1 MWTKRAKAYL
11 VERVGSDA
19 LGKSSK
25 DELEKAWIDQGNVAV
40 DPNTSSGVALS
51 AVEDKAENMI
61 IVIPGANGLAGQQEQ
76 EGLERVLGRTKVLLL
91 H

>member
-1 MWTKRAKAYL
+1 
-11 VERVGSDA
+11 
-19 LGKSSK
+19 
-25 DELEKAWIDQGNVAV
+25 
-40 DPNTSSGVALS
+40 VALS

-91 H
+91 HWKYLFSLNHFRIQQLIPLPTETHSTAR